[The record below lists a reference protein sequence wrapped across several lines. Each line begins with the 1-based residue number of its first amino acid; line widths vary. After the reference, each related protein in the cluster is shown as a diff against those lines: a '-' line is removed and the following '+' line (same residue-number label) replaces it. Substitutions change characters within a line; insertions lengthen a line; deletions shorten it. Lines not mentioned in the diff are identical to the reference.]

1 MPKIHI
7 SKFVKLILCC
17 IYLFYYYYF
26 FNVNNR
32 PKDRLTNQNAAFGN
46 KCICSLRYAQRYWT
60 YPGQSDL
67 WHDLFGSSN
76 VAPTLPTRA
85 QTVRLTSWNMYG
97 GLHSALL
104 SGFFSA
110 GSVNELLLQCLAL
123 QLRAT
128 VVVLLCS
135 QWAVAA
141 RQPVLL
147 FLQIQVRV
155 TQLAVVLQSGTRTSV
170 SSCSPMWW
178 SSTMS
183 FKRPSA
189 RIQLWIATTET

>member
-17 IYLFYYYYF
+17 IYLFIF

-104 SGFFSA
+104 SGVTALTASSLLALWMNSCSNVLHCSWERQSLFCSA
-110 GSVNELLLQCLAL
+110 ANELWQHVNQFSSFCRSRLEWHS
-123 QLRAT
+123 
-128 VVVLLCS
+128 S
-135 QWAVAA
+135 Q
-141 RQPVLL
+141 
-147 FLQIQVRV
+147 
-155 TQLAVVLQSGTRTSV
+155 
-170 SSCSPMWW
+170 
-178 SSTMS
+178 
-183 FKRPSA
+183 
-189 RIQLWIATTET
+189 

>member
-17 IYLFYYYYF
+17 IYLFIYLF

-104 SGFFSA
+104 SGVTALTALWMNSCSNA
-110 GSVNELLLQCLAL
+110 AESDSRCSAL
-123 QLRAT
+123 QPMS
-128 VVVLLCS
+128 CGS
-135 QWAVAA
+135 
-141 RQPVLL
+141 
-147 FLQIQVRV
+147 
-155 TQLAVVLQSGTRTSV
+155 TST
-170 SSCSPMWW
+170 SSPL
-178 SSTMS
+178 
-183 FKRPSA
+183 SA
-189 RIQLWIATTET
+189 DPG